1 MIYEIKADRLSIK
14 VSSKGAEL
22 QSMKRQDGTELL
34 WQGDAKYW
42 DGQSPLLFPFPG
54 KSWDNKLRIDGAEYT
69 MPKHG
74 FASNMEFEMTQ
85 QEGNSI
91 TFRLTDT
98 KETYK
103 MYPYHFV
110 LEVTY
115 TIVGSSLNVS
125 WKVTNRNTGM
135 MYFMIG
141 AHPAF
146 NLPDFR
152 AKDKIH
158 GYICTMDAPDMQS
171 NVVLPDGYCHDEVE
185 TVVLENGLLP
195 ITNTTFDCDTILDQT
210 GRFREVILT
219 GKHKE
224 PLVRVNFR
232 MPVLAI
238 WAPNGGNAPF
248 VCIEPWHGICDRFND
263 PRELKDRNHIIS
275 ITAGDTW
282 SHTYTITAI

>member
-98 KETYK
+98 KETYE

-158 GYICTMDAPDMQS
+158 GYICTMNAPDMQS

-185 TVVLENGLLP
+185 TVVLEDGLLP
-195 ITNTTFDCDTILDQT
+195 ITNNTFDCDTILDQT

-224 PLVRVNFR
+224 PLVRVNFH

-275 ITAGDTW
+275 LTAGDTW
-282 SHTYTITAI
+282 IHTYTITAI

>member
-110 LEVTY
+110 LEITY

-185 TVVLENGLLP
+185 TVVLEDGLLP

-275 ITAGDTW
+275 LTAGDTW

>member
-98 KETYK
+98 KETYE

-146 NLPDFR
+146 NLPNFR
-152 AKDKIH
+152 EKDKIH

-185 TVVLENGLLP
+185 TVVLEDGLLP

-275 ITAGDTW
+275 LTAGDTW

>member
-98 KETYK
+98 KETYE

-185 TVVLENGLLP
+185 TVVLEDGLLP
-195 ITNTTFDCDTILDQT
+195 ITNNTFDCDTILDQT
-210 GRFREVILT
+210 GRFREIILT

-224 PLVRVNFR
+224 PLVRVNFH

-275 ITAGDTW
+275 LTAEDTW
-282 SHTYTITAI
+282 SHAYTITAI

>member
-14 VSSKGAEL
+14 VSSRGAEL

-110 LEVTY
+110 LEITY

-185 TVVLENGLLP
+185 TVVLEDGLLP

-224 PLVRVNFR
+224 PLVRVNFH

-275 ITAGDTW
+275 LTAGDTW
-282 SHTYTITAI
+282 IHTYTITAI

>member
-98 KETYK
+98 KETYE

-125 WKVTNRNTGM
+125 WKVTNRNAGM

-146 NLPDFR
+146 NLPNFR
-152 AKDKIH
+152 EKDKIH
-158 GYICTMDAPDMQS
+158 GYICTLDAPDMQS

-185 TVVLENGLLP
+185 TVVLEDGLLP

-224 PLVRVNFR
+224 PLVRVNFH

-275 ITAGDTW
+275 LTAGDTW
-282 SHTYTITAI
+282 GHTYTITAI

>member
-98 KETYK
+98 KETYE
-103 MYPYHFV
+103 MYSYHFV

-115 TIVGSSLNVS
+115 PIVGSSLNVS

-185 TVVLENGLLP
+185 TVVLEDGLLP

-224 PLVRVNFR
+224 PLVRVNFH

-275 ITAGDTW
+275 LTAGDTW

>member
-152 AKDKIH
+152 EKDKIH